1 MREPPPGTKGV
12 AVFNQLL
19 PRQID
24 NTYRGYRL
32 ALWLFAVLVLVKVA
46 MSLNCIFNG
55 RTVAISADGIP
66 LDAYPSAAAQTIVA
80 LFAIWGLAHLMF
92 SAVSVVVLIRYRNM
106 VPLMFTL
113 LLLEHL
119 GRRLTLYFIPLVR
132 TGTPPGFFVNLAL
145 LTVMLVGLALSLLGR
160 RDVRAQ
166 QT

>member
-92 SAVSVVVLIRYRNM
+92 CVLCIVALVRYRSM
-106 VPLMFTL
+106 IPLMFTL
-113 LLLEHL
+113 LLLEHV
-119 GRRLTLYFIPLVR
+119 GRKLILNFVPLVR
-132 TGTPPGFFVNLAL
+132 AGTPPGSFVNLAL
-145 LTVMLVGLALSLLGR
+145 LAVMIVGLALSLGHTR
-160 RDVRAQ
+160 RG
-166 QT
+166 